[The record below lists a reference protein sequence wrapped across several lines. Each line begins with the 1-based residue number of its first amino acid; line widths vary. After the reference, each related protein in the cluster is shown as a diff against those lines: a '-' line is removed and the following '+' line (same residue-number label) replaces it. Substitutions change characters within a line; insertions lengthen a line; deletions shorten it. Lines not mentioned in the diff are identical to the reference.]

1 MLVGMSAYIE
11 EERNA
16 EFDNIR
22 CWLDIMLSFPLF
34 VMLAIAKHVRQIIH
48 HRVLECIKF
57 VFSTSPDDPLAGLK
71 GLLLRIRGGERRAE
85 GEGRDG
91 GKGGGRPRNAN
102 FWDRLWYCY
111 RRLNL

>member
-1 MLVGMSAYIE
+1 M
-11 EERNA
+11 
-16 EFDNIR
+16 
-22 CWLDIMLSFPLF
+22 SFPLF

-57 VFSTSPDDPLAGLK
+57 VFSTSPDDPPAGLK

-91 GKGGGRPRNAN
+91 GKGRDGPVTQIFGTASGIVTV
-102 FWDRLWYCY
+102 DLICS
-111 RRLNL
+111 